1 MGYLNTQLK
10 KVASTIESEM
20 EKQALSLKDLLRM
33 ANVAKKSGK
42 FKRFEELINKRNA
55 AIQKVK
61 GKRWQSL
68 LDDVYVGK
76 LPREELGTKLNT
88 HVPGYA
94 QQTNAEKTLQA
105 LMVNKRIPDL
115 PLNGKVA
122 FEPINAD
129 TLARANLKA
138 QSLSDAQVKNLHEKL
153 IKEMDDYTFKRF
165 R

>member
-1 MGYLNTQLK
+1 MGYLNNQLE
-10 KVASTIESEM
+10 KVAYAIAGEM

-55 AIQKVK
+55 AISKVK

-68 LDDVYVGK
+68 LDDVYAGK

-88 HVPGYA
+88 RVPGYA

-122 FEPINAD
+122 YGPISAGELSGANFVAK
-129 TLARANLKA
+129 TLSNK
-138 QSLSDAQVKNLHEKL
+138 QVKNLHEKL